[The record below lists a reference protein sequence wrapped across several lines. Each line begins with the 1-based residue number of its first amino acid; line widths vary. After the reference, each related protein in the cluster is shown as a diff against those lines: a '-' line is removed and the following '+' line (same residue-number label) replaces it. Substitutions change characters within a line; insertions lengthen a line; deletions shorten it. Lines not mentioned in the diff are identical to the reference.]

1 MVRIK
6 FIGQTDINF
15 TKGKTYTLVN
25 LIGDCYYVYAFITN
39 GNKEI
44 SCIPY
49 DNIGRFN
56 ENWEV
61 VND

>member
-1 MVRIK
+1 M
-6 FIGQTDINF
+6 NF

-49 DNIGRFN
+49 DDIGRFN